1 MAANRSWGKIV
12 QEGFDWEKMC
22 EEDAASTTQV
32 PSSTQSTYRSWEKVV
47 QEELDWA
54 AMCAEDAAS
63 TTQEVPS
70 SKDEQASTQSADRS
84 WEKIVQEKL
93 DWAAMCAEDAA
104 STTQVPSSKKKQS
117 FTQVPKKK
125 VSKQEKRQAVYEL
138 LSENRYAPLLLVNS
152 KI

>member
-12 QEGFDWEKMC
+12 KEGFDWEKMC
-22 EEDAASTTQV
+22 DEDAASTTQV

-63 TTQEVPS
+63 TTQ
-70 SKDEQASTQSADRS
+70 
-84 WEKIVQEKL
+84 
-93 DWAAMCAEDAA
+93 
-104 STTQVPSSKKKQS
+104 VPSSKKKPS
-117 FTQVPKKK
+117 STQVPKKKK

-138 LSENRYAPLLLVNS
+138 LSENRYAPLLLVES